1 MLAYT
6 RYAFRRWRRRPG
18 FAVAAIAT
26 LALGIGAATA
36 VFSVIDHV
44 LLRPLPWLSPDTL
57 VQVHGV
63 YPERRNSVATAPTW
77 DRWYVS
83 YPAWDALRSSPVFS
97 DVAAWR
103 GLIRLDYTLGNA
115 GTELIRTMEISS
127 SFLPMLGVKL
137 THGRYF
143 TNDEDHRTTD
153 SIILTHET
161 WMRYFGGRANVV
173 GERVNTPSASSGG
186 PYPRTIVGVLEP
198 GFRFGGERPDIFLP
212 VGIPAQVARQYP
224 SPHLRILARL
234 APGVTPTMADAAVR
248 PMVEAAPSDQRGS
261 ARVVPLVEEMLGTA
275 RRPLWLVFGGAGL
288 LLLIA
293 CANVAGLLIA
303 EARLRRHEMAV
314 RMALGGSRTRVV
326 RQLLAEHAWLA
337 AFGTSLGLVAAYWMT
352 GTLVAIAPAGLPR
365 IEGVTLDPRAAG
377 FASIVGLATLL
388 VFGVIPALSL
398 ARTPVSG
405 VLAEGGRDGGVNR
418 ALGARAIVAGQLALA
433 LVLLIGA
440 SLFAETMLRLRAEP
454 LGFKPENTA
463 VISAVFTGPRFGDPA
478 AIRQYR
484 ASGGKDFGEFMTQ
497 RATLVNNGLT
507 DGVLPRLGALP
518 GVTAVAGAS
527 GVPFVTSPLRFDV
540 VIGDGTS
547 KDRQDAWRQMV
558 TESYFLA
565 LGVPTLEGRTFT
577 ASDGPGE
584 RVVVVSR
591 EFQRRFYP
599 EGAVGKVFRQVYGGN
614 YELEVKHRIIGVVGD
629 VKRQEYTDD
638 LRPVAYSF
646 DRQFGS
652 ITHFIVRTSGNPGAI
667 LPAARA
673 AIADVSKQLVISDTA
688 SLEDRVASSIAE
700 ERFRA
705 TLSIVF
711 GGIALLLAAVGLY
724 GLAARR
730 ATERRR
736 EFGVRVALGAR
747 PADVRRLVFRDAAIL
762 TGLGLLVGLPAA
774 WWAAQIAQTMLY
786 GVEPTALRVYAV
798 TAAVLSIVA
807 LLATVLPARRAAT
820 ADPIEVIRN

>member
-36 VFSVIDHV
+36 VFSVVDHV
-44 LLRPLPWLSPDTL
+44 LLQPLPWPSPDTL
-57 VQVHGV
+57 VQVHGT
-63 YPERRNSVATAPTW
+63 YPERRNSVATAATW

-103 GLIRLDYTLGNA
+103 GVLRLDYTLGDD
-115 GTELIRTMEISS
+115 GTELIRTMEVSS
-127 SFLPMLGVKL
+127 SLLPMLGVKL

-143 TNDEDHRTTD
+143 NNDEDHRTTE
-153 SIILTHET
+153 SIILSHEIWT
-161 WMRYFGGRANVV
+161 RYFGARANVI

-186 PYPRTIVGVLEP
+186 RYPRTIVGVLEP
-198 GFRFGGERPDIFLP
+198 GFRFGSERPDILLP
-212 VGIPAQVARQYP
+212 VGIPAHTARQYP

-234 APGVTPTMADAAVR
+234 APGVTPEMADAAVR
-248 PMVEAAPSDQRGS
+248 PVVEAAPNEQRGS
-261 ARVVPLVEEMLGTA
+261 ARVVPLAEEMLGTA

-303 EARLRRHEMAV
+303 EARLRRHEMAL
-314 RMALGGSRTRVV
+314 RMALGGSRLRVV
-326 RQLLAEHAWLA
+326 RQLLVEHAWLA
-337 AFGTSLGLVAAYWMT
+337 AFGTSLGLVAAYWMV

-365 IEGVTLDPRAAG
+365 IDAVSLDPRAAG

-388 VFGVIPALSL
+388 VFGVIPAFSL

-454 LGFKPENTA
+454 LGFESKNVA
-463 VISAVFTGPRFGDPA
+463 VIATMFTGPRFGDPA
-478 AIRQYR
+478 AIRQFR
-484 ASGGKDFGEFMTQ
+484 AEGGKDFGEFMNQ
-497 RATLVNNGLT
+497 RATIVNTGLT
-507 DGVLPRLGALP
+507 SRVVPRLSALP

-527 GVPFVTSPLRFDV
+527 HVPFVTAPERFQA
-540 VIGDGTS
+540 VIGDGTA
-547 KDRQDAWRQMV
+547 KDRQDAWRQQV
-558 TESYFLA
+558 TESYFSTLA
-565 LGVPTLEGRTFT
+565 IPTIDGRTFT
-577 ASDGPGE
+577 ASDASGD

-599 EGAVGKVFRQVYGGN
+599 NGAVGQIFRQVYGGN
-614 YELEVKHRIIGVVGD
+614 YELEARYRIIGVVGD

-638 LRPVAYSF
+638 LRPVAYHF
-646 DRQFGS
+646 DRQTGG
-652 ITHFIVRTSGNPGAI
+652 ITQFILRTTGDPGAV
-667 LPAARA
+667 LSAARA

-688 SLEDRVASSIAE
+688 ILEDRVAASIAE

-705 TLSIVF
+705 TLSMVF

-762 TGLGLLVGLPAA
+762 TALGLAVGLPAA

>member
-1 MLAYT
+1 MLSYT

-18 FAVAAIAT
+18 VAVAAIAT

-44 LLRPLPWLSPDTL
+44 LLRALPWRSPDTL

-63 YPERRNSVATAPTW
+63 YPERRNSLATAPTW
-77 DRWYVS
+77 YRWYVS
-83 YPAWDALRSSPVFS
+83 YPGWDALRSSTAFT

-103 GLIRLDYTLGNA
+103 GLIRLDYTLGDE
-115 GTELIRTMEISS
+115 GTQLIRTMEVSS

-137 THGRYF
+137 AHGRYF
-143 TNDEDHRTTD
+143 TDDEDNRSTD

-161 WMRYFGGRANVV
+161 WMRYFGGRPNVI
-173 GERVNTPSASSGG
+173 GERVNTPTASSGG
-186 PYPRTIVGVLEP
+186 RYPRTIVGVIEP
-198 GFRFGGERPDIFLP
+198 GFRFGSERPDILLP
-212 VGIPAQVARQYP
+212 VGIPAQTSRRYP
-224 SPHLRILARL
+224 APHLRILARL
-234 APGVTPTMADAAVR
+234 SPGVTPETADAAVR
-248 PMVEAAPSDQRGS
+248 PIVEAAPNEQRGS

-288 LLLIA
+288 LLIIA
-293 CANVAGLLIA
+293 CSNVAGLLLA

-314 RMALGGSRTRVV
+314 RMALGGSRVRVV
-326 RQLLAEHAWLA
+326 RQLLVEHAWLA
-337 AFGTSLGLVAAYWMT
+337 AFGTSLGLVAAYWMV

-365 IEGVTLDPRAAG
+365 IEGVSLDPRAAG
-377 FASIVGLATLL
+377 FASIAGLVTLL
-388 VFGVIPALSL
+388 VFGVIPACSL

-405 VLAEGGRDGGVNR
+405 VLAEGSRDGGVNR

-454 LGFKPENTA
+454 LGFDSKHLA
-463 VISAVFTGPRFGDPA
+463 VLATMFTGPRFGDPA
-478 AIRQYR
+478 VIRKAR
-484 ASGGKDFGEFMTQ
+484 EAGVKDLGAFMNE
-497 RATLVNNGLT
+497 RATMVNNDLI
-507 DGVLPRLGALP
+507 DRVLPRLNALP
-518 GVTAVAGAS
+518 GVTAVSGAS
-527 GVPFVTSPLRFDV
+527 HVPFVTSPERFQIV
-540 VIGDGTS
+540 TGDGTA
-547 KDRQDAWRQMV
+547 KDRQDAWRQGV
-558 TESYFLA
+558 TESYFST
-565 LGVPTLEGRTFT
+565 LGIPMLEGRTFT
-577 ASDGPGE
+577 ASDKAGE
-584 RVVVVSR
+584 KVAVVSR

-599 EGAVGKVFRQVYGGN
+599 EGAIGQVFRQVYGGN
-614 YELEVKHRIIGVVGD
+614 YELEVRYRIVGVTGD

-638 LRPVAYSF
+638 LRPVVYHF
-646 DRQFGS
+646 DRQFGG
-652 ITHFIVRTSGNPGAI
+652 ITKFIIRTAGDPGAI

-688 SLEDRVASSIAE
+688 IVDDQVAASIAE

-705 TLSIVF
+705 ILSMVF
-711 GGIALLLAAVGLY
+711 GGIALLLASVGLY

-747 PADVRRLVFRDAAIL
+747 PADVRRLVFRDAAML
-762 TGLGLLVGLPAA
+762 TGLGLLIGLPAA

-807 LLATVLPARRAAT
+807 LLATMLPARRAAT